1 MPCLLP
7 LLQINLPP
15 SIQTPSI
22 PCLHLLLPPYCQL
35 TIVPDQRPFLLSQV
49 IIKESKNVHPTHHP
63 RSSEIADKS
72 CMIPTQPLVTTPH
85 LHPTPIHS
93 IGGRELFFFFFFC
106 RFFFLPRATFYLQLV
121 QKPGQPRLL
130 ENSKL

>member
-49 IIKESKNVHPTHHP
+49 IIKESKKRAPHASSPEFRNSWQVLYDTNSTVGHHAP
-63 RSSEIADKS
+63 
-72 CMIPTQPLVTTPH
+72 PPPYPYPLDRRRT
-85 LHPTPIHS
+85 L
-93 IGGRELFFFFFFC
+93 FFFFC
-106 RFFFLPRATFYLQLV
+106 RFFFLPRATFYFQLV